1 MLIWA
6 GVVNDSCF
14 GSFSSFMWDNSFR
27 CNDYTSGS
35 MWLPTVAELLKV
47 LREQMEFWA
56 DRLGTTTDDVEYW
69 CEEAAKKIAAFEA
82 RSKEAAAVS

>member
-1 MLIWA
+1 
-6 GVVNDSCF
+6 
-14 GSFSSFMWDNSFR
+14 
-27 CNDYTSGS
+27 

-82 RSKEAAAVS
+82 RSKEAATVS